1 MNLRDLQLRARAL
14 FTPRRV
20 ERELNE
26 ELSFHLERET
36 QHLIDQGMEPAE
48 ARVQAQARFGS
59 VPLAADECRDERGTA
74 FVDNTVRDVLYA
86 FRTFQRAPLVAFT
99 IVSTVALGL
108 GLVAVVFTFLNTF
121 LFRIDAVPDI
131 HEMFA
136 VERPRTGDERPPFT
150 RAQYEALRRETSV
163 FTDAYAELA
172 DFDSR
177 IDGRMMAGTLVTGNF
192 FQVLRVQAVL
202 GRTLLPGD
210 DDHAQGQPVM
220 VLSHKGW
227 DRQFARDPAVL
238 GRRVLVNGISTE
250 IIGVMPEGFRGLTVG
265 PPDYWAP
272 LSLVGQFRPIHRGRE
287 DRVGIGI
294 IGRLKPNLSAQ
305 TALAGLMVWD
315 SAQQDAAAIDPST
328 SSGSSRATSRGDRRV
343 ANITLVP
350 RRGTI
355 PQPLEAM
362 ILFAP
367 LFFAFGL
374 ILMIGCA
381 NVANLLLARG
391 VARQREIGIRLSLGA
406 SRRRIIRQLL
416 TESLLL
422 AIVAAGAGFLISRIA
437 LEAIIYAVMNSMAAD
452 IGDVRLAVPDAD
464 WRVLLFLLLGAF
476 VATVF
481 FALVPALQA
490 TRVAPV
496 RTIRGEVMPDARPE
510 RARNI
515 LIGLQVAASA
525 LLLISSAVF
534 LRSAFA
540 SATVDSGMRTADTVI
555 VEMLNEPMRQRM
567 VQAVLADAS
576 VAMVGAS
583 WPEVPGATR
592 AMFAE
597 ARGRKATVAIK
608 FASPEYFSVLDIPI
622 VRGRGF
628 SAAEAA
634 GHLPV
639 ALLSETIA
647 RELWPGA
654 DAVGQVMQLEA
665 DPGSP
670 TRRDDEPQLT
680 SRTFTIVGIVR
691 DVVGFRFFS
700 EFTATGI
707 YVPADTATAATSLI
721 LRVHG
726 DPELARRTLLDR
738 LTLVDP
744 SMGQVVTLRTI
755 ARMET
760 YFLQIAF
767 WLTLVLGGLALVL
780 TLSGL
785 FSVLSYLVEQRTR
798 EIGVRMALGATTQNV
813 SRLVLSQSIRPVGIG
828 LLIGAGL
835 SLGLAI
841 ALMATPAA
849 SSIGQIVHVFD
860 PVAYAVSLLTIVTA
874 CLAAASIP
882 ARRAAHVDPA
892 TTLRQE

>member
-1 MNLRDLQLRARAL
+1 MNLRDLRLRTRAL
-14 FTPRRV
+14 F
-20 ERELNE
+20 
-26 ELSFHLERET
+26 
-36 QHLIDQGMEPAE
+36 
-48 ARVQAQARFGS
+48 
-59 VPLAADECRDERGTA
+59 AADDGRDERGTA
-74 FVDNTVRDVLYA
+74 FVDNTVGDILYA

-121 LFRIDAVPDI
+121 LFRVDAVPDL
-131 HEMFA
+131 HQMFA
-136 VERPRTGDERPPFT
+136 VERPRTGDERTPFT
-150 RAQYEALRRETSV
+150 RAEYETLRRETSV
-163 FTDAYAELA
+163 FTDAYAELQ
-172 DFDSR
+172 DLDGR
-177 IDGRMMAGTLVTGNF
+177 IDGRMMTGTLVTGNF
-192 FQVLRVQAVL
+192 FQVLRVQAAQ
-202 GRTLLPGD
+202 GRTLVPGD
-210 DDHAQGQPVM
+210 DERSQAQPVM

-227 DRQFARDPAVL
+227 ERQFARDPAAV
-238 GRRVLVNGISTE
+238 GRRVLVNGVSTE
-250 IIGVMPEGFRGLTVG
+250 IIGVMPESFRGLAVG

-272 LSLVGQFRPIHRGRE
+272 LSLLGQFRPIHRGRE
-287 DRVGIGI
+287 DRVGIDI
-294 IGRLKPNLSAQ
+294 IGRLKPNLSRQ

-315 SAQQDAAAIDPST
+315 SGQASGAAID
-328 SSGSSRATSRGDRRV
+328 RRV
-343 ANITLVP
+343 TNITLVP

-422 AIVAAGAGFLISRIA
+422 SIVAAGAGFLISRIG
-437 LEAIIYAVMNSMAAD
+437 LEATIYSVLNSLPPDMGD
-452 IGDVRLAVPDAD
+452 IRLEVPDAD
-464 WRVLLFLLLGAF
+464 WRVLLFLLLGAL
-476 VATVF
+476 VATAF

-490 TRVAPV
+490 TRVEPV
-496 RTIRGEVMPDARPE
+496 RTIRGEVMPDAKPE
-510 RARNI
+510 RARSI
-515 LIGLQVAASA
+515 LIALQVAASA

-540 SATVDSGMRTADTVI
+540 SATVDPGMRTADTVI
-555 VEMLNEPMRQRM
+555 VEVVNEPMRQRM
-567 VQAVLADAS
+567 MQAVRADSS

-583 WPEVPGATR
+583 WPDVLGATR
-592 AMFAE
+592 AGLAE
-597 ARGRKATVAIK
+597 ADGRKATVSIK

-639 ALLSETIA
+639 ALLSETMA
-647 RELWPGA
+647 RELWPGV
-654 DAVGQVMQLEA
+654 DAVGQVLQLEA
-665 DPGSP
+665 DPNSP
-670 TRRDDEPQLT
+670 TRRDDEPKLT

-691 DVVGFRFFS
+691 DVTGFRFFS
-700 EFTATGI
+700 EFTQAGV
-707 YVPADTATAATSLI
+707 YVPADTATAETSLI

-744 SMGQVVTLRTI
+744 SMGQVVTMRTI

-760 YFLQIAF
+760 YFLQLAF

-813 SRLVLSQSIRPVGIG
+813 TRLVLSQSIRPVGIG
-828 LLIGAGL
+828 LLIGAGMAV
-835 SLGLAI
+835 GLAV

-849 SSIGQIVHVFD
+849 SSIGQSVRVFD
-860 PVAYAVSLLTIVTA
+860 PVAYAVSLAMIVTA